1 MTDGCGQSDWDRS
14 AAAWIAA
21 VGEHGDYTRTH
32 ILDPVMYQRI
42 AGRGFTSALDVG
54 CGEGRFCR
62 MIREQGISTVG
73 IDPTR
78 ALLERARHL
87 DSSGDYRC
95 ARAEE
100 LPFPDEQF
108 DLVIS
113 YLSLIDIADTER
125 AIAEMTRVLKRG
137 GTLLIANLTSFASAA
152 APGWVRD
159 DTGRAIHCH
168 PVDNYLEEWTE
179 WFDWNGIRVRNWHR
193 PLSTYM
199 HLLLT
204 QGLRLTFFDEPA
216 AIDKDGERANEVRRR
231 PWALVMEW
239 RKD

>member
-1 MTDGCGQSDWDRS
+1 
-14 AAAWIAA
+14 

-159 DTGRAIHCH
+159 DRGRAIHCH
-168 PVDNYLEEWTE
+168 PVDNYLEEWAQ
-179 WFDWNGIRVRNWHR
+179 WFDWNGVRVRNWHR

-199 HLLLT
+199 RLLLT

-216 AIDKDGERANEVRRR
+216 AIGKDGERTNEVRRR